1 MPIRVL
7 IAGPAHDLTHDYW
20 HKALSRAADIE
31 IVGEAT
37 TVADLTRRVAIL
49 DPAVALLDTRIER
62 DEADPVE
69 TLRAAAPRVA
79 ILVVSPGG
87 GEDGDDS
94 PAAHGRIGRVAKP
107 PELLAAVRSLASGG
121 SWPAAEP
128 ARLGAASARPSPKPA
143 GPGLTDR
150 ELAVLAA
157 VARGLTNRQIAREL
171 AYSESTVKNR
181 LSVIFSKIGVQD
193 RTQAAIYA
201 VTHGLVP
208 GDPPAAE

>member
-1 MPIRVL
+1 LPIRVL

-20 HKALSRAADIE
+20 RKALSRAADIE
-31 IVGEAT
+31 IVGEA
-37 TVADLTRRVAIL
+37 ASLDDLARHAAGL

-62 DEADPVE
+62 DGADPVQH
-69 TLRAAAPRVA
+69 LRAAAPRVA
-79 ILVVSPGG
+79 ILVVSPGE
-87 GEDGDDS
+87 GEADDVS
-94 PAAHGRIGRVAKP
+94 PAEGHIGRVARP

-121 SWPAAEP
+121 RWPADRSRP
-128 ARLGAASARPSPKPA
+128 APKATPASRDPD
-143 GPGLTDR
+143 PGLSDR

-208 GDPPAAE
+208 GDTPPTT